1 MKQKLFSFFLAAVGL
16 IVGTS
21 QGMAVDV
28 IGLTQANDETPVTKL
43 DTINCQGTLSTPEY
57 TGATNVIVE
66 EAHGTGCN
74 INQGSKPTTYNG
86 TVYWAEKCFRKTV
99 NSTTWDETEW
109 VGYTITVATGHK
121 LTLTNLNATM
131 WDAGSGATY
140 TWRVTVE
147 NATGTAIYTSDQ
159 TTTSTSSCGE
169 ISVASPSGLTDLTPG
184 TYTVKLQI
192 YQNGG
197 NKYFTVPHL
206 TFSAATEEYDV
217 TTHDITASVAEG
229 QSAYGTVNRPGVNS
243 VEDGGTLY
251 LIAIANDGYAFIN
264 WTKDNTVVSTNASLT
279 VSNVTE
285 DAEYVAH
292 FRKLYKATYDLGG
305 YAGTITGKV
314 LCTYNNSVNEIYANT
329 DDNYTIPA
337 YAHKYLYREGYTF
350 AGWSCGGNIYASGDV
365 IEGLTEDITITPT
378 WTATT
383 ETLANSATA
392 TTVTWSLAKADI
404 VFMDW
409 QSSTQ
414 YGYYTQTANVN
425 GETIAIP
432 MQITKGKVGNF
443 TRTDALAQTNQN
455 TEFTIPAVSGMTVTI
470 ANAYTDFSST
480 TIAGSTDYTGTG
492 TKTISYT
499 YTGSDESIQIVIG
512 EKNQYLTTIAVT
524 YPATAQKT
532 ASDLTLTSSNAVSL
546 DANTTTSQITATT
559 SATVGLTYTSSNP
572 TVATVSSTGLITAV
586 ANGTAT
592 ITVAQVG
599 DATYMDDSKTV
610 TVTVNN
616 GVSASYSIAAIL
628 NNENG
633 TMLTSAEIAAQG
645 NTVSFGINAAGERV
659 AADAADAVV
668 TISGNYYNDH
678 GVTNLVATVKAT
690 GNMMITI
697 GNCTYNNGTITVS
710 KGGQT
715 VISESLSGTGCWK
728 GTHSDITQVLYEGE
742 AATLTVSVP
751 SYCPYFAVE
760 SVAEVTKYTVTFMN
774 GNETVDTKQ
783 VAEGTALGTLP
794 TPIYDTDTQ
803 CFLGWYS
810 DTDDLGTKAYTSTV
824 PTGNTTL
831 YAIIIDKPTEAAG
844 YYVVNNGRELMAMID
859 YANANANA
867 NTPVKVFLKNGTYDF
882 GSSAETT
889 QLTGSYISLIGESL
903 EGTIIRTTPVQE
915 GLGTA
920 TLLYNK
926 GEYNYLQDLTLHNN
940 YPYGNSTGRAASL
953 KDEGNY
959 TICKNVWLYSH
970 QDTYY
975 SHKDH
980 STFYFSGGKISGCV
994 DYMCGQSRVY
1004 FDGVTLANDNR
1015 STYMTANSEL
1025 YVFNNCIIENGG
1037 STYTFGRAWS
1047 ATNGF
1052 GDPVCVFL
1060 NTTLKDNGSN
1070 LASTRWT
1077 LNGLNTDYGTAG
1089 EYGTKNAAGTDIT
1102 PASNNVTFTKKN
1114 TALNTILTA
1123 EQAETYT
1130 IEYTLG
1136 DWAATAVAD
1145 ATQTTVSNVVL
1156 SGTTLSWDGTSDAYL
1171 IEKNGEF
1178 VALTT
1183 GTSYTVDN
1191 ALAAYTVRAANSR
1204 GGFGEAETSAV
1215 VVTFTISTGTEAT
1228 NLVSMGTCNLSA
1240 INSFMHIL
1248 ATKADGENTGK
1259 QDLSVKLQCKT
1270 AETEAA
1276 EVQFYVPEGFKFVP
1290 YSASVKVQPVG
1301 NDAYVKL
1308 ELSDTGA
1315 GTTKISGSA
1324 ESLPAGEITTVTLN
1338 MTEKYELESGVSLKL
1353 YCYDGGSTGVT
1364 QFRLGTPMTITG
1376 MLQPDVLTL
1385 TTTHNME
1392 GYKAFYPGMANYI
1405 ADENTD
1411 VYIAKSVG
1419 EDKVVL
1425 KRIENKFI
1433 PTQTAVILKT
1443 TGVADEPTENAY
1455 YQMTLT
1461 RSTYIDNDVT
1471 DNLLYVTVGNGWE
1484 DFTNG
1489 VYRLGYK
1496 AGQGVGFYTWKDPSP
1511 DEGII
1516 YINKPISGNAKLTFV
1531 FLDEEEEEATG
1542 VSTVSEDNAAV
1553 TAEAYNAAGQRVNAA
1568 ENGFII
1574 VKGKKYVK

>member
-1 MKQKLFSFFLAAVGL
+1 MKQKLFSFFLAVLGLVVGTGVGL
-16 IVGTS
+16 AQEAFADFAVQLTAAPFSDNTSTTSFNVKVDSSTGTASIVEAGEESTFSFTS
-21 QGMAVDV
+21 ARWNDSQHGWVNCV
-28 IGLTQANDETPVTKL
+28 FTIPVNGPVKIGLGNCRFGAQTG
-43 DTINCQGTLSTPEY
+43 TIVDSDN
-57 TGATNVIVE
+57 
-66 EAHGTGCN
+66 
-74 INQGSKPTTYNG
+74 
-86 TVYWAEKCFRKTV
+86 
-99 NSTTWDETEW
+99 NSTTLT
-109 VGYTITVATGHK
+109 VGNSNCWSSNDIANTTSYTVYKGTSATTLTVTCNGYCPYISVEAVDASELVSDATVSFSAGEATGMIVPASITGEVGSEITLPTNFTMYVEGK
-121 LTLTNLNATM
+121 TLTGWSDGTTSYAPGASYTVPSADITLAPVFTENTVSLADRTEPVTLK
-131 WDAGSGATY
+131 WDFQRVNGAPTISSQNGTGLWVTQAIIGNETIDVKLDFDTNNGGKLANGNWTDWCQMNGGTTLTIPNYKGATVSMEAY
-140 TWRVTVE
+140 NV
-147 NATGTAIYTSDQ
+147 I
-159 TTTSTSSCGE
+159 TTTT
-169 ISVASPSGLTDLTPG
+169 ID
-184 TYTVKLQI
+184 
-192 YQNGG
+192 
-197 NKYFTVPHL
+197 
-206 TFSAATEEYDV
+206 
-217 TTHDITASVAEG
+217 G
-229 QSAYGTVNRPGVNS
+229 QS
-243 VEDGGTLY
+243 D
-251 LIAIANDGYAFIN
+251 
-264 WTKDNTVVSTNASLT
+264 
-279 VSNVTE
+279 
-285 DAEYVAH
+285 
-292 FRKLYKATYDLGG
+292 
-305 YAGTITGKV
+305 
-314 LCTYNNSVNEIYANT
+314 
-329 DDNYTIPA
+329 
-337 YAHKYLYREGYTF
+337 
-350 AGWSCGGNIYASGDV
+350 
-365 IEGLTEDITITPT
+365 
-378 WTATT
+378 
-383 ETLANSATA
+383 
-392 TTVTWSLAKADI
+392 
-404 VFMDW
+404 
-409 QSSTQ
+409 
-414 YGYYTQTANVN
+414 YTQA
-425 GETIAIP
+425 
-432 MQITKGKVGNF
+432 
-443 TRTDALAQTNQN
+443 
-455 TEFTIPAVSGMTVTI
+455 
-470 ANAYTDFSST
+470 
-480 TIAGSTDYTGTG
+480 
-492 TKTISYT
+492 KTISYT
-499 YTGSDESIQIVIG
+499 VANTAETIDIVIG
-512 EKNQYLTTIAVT
+512 DGT
-524 YPATAQKT
+524 YYRYVQTVLPVVETRQ

-572 TVATVSSTGLITAV
+572 TVATVSNTGLITAV

-592 ITVAQVG
+592 ITVAQTG

-633 TMLTSAEIAAQG
+633 TMLTSAETAAQG
-645 NTVSFGINAAGERV
+645 NAVSFGINAAGERV

-697 GNCTYNNGTITVS
+697 GNCQYNNGTITVS

-751 SYCPYFAVE
+751 NYCPYFAVE

-794 TPIYDTDTQ
+794 TPTYDTDTQ

-867 NTPVKVFLKNGTYDF
+867 NNPVKIFLKNGTYDL
-882 GSSAETT
+882 GSAAEIT

-926 GEYNYLQDLTLHNN
+926 GKYNYLQDLTLHNN
-940 YPYGNSTGRAASL
+940 YPYGDSTGRAASL

-1145 ATQTTVSNVVL
+1145 ATQAEVSNVVL
-1156 SGTTLSWDGTSDAYL
+1156 NGNTLTWEGTSDAYL
-1171 IEKNGEF
+1171 IEKDGEF

-1240 INSFMHIL
+1240 IYSFMHIL

-1471 DNLLYVTVGNGWE
+1471 DNLLYVTMGNGWE

-1531 FLDEEEEEATG
+1531 FFDEEEEATG
-1542 VSTVSEDNAAV
+1542 VNTVSEDGAAV
-1553 TAEAYNAAGQRVNAA
+1553 TSEAYNAAGQRVNAA

>member
-1 MKQKLFSFFLAAVGL
+1 MIPINYNNNIKNLFMKQKLFSFFLAVLGLVVGTGVGL
-16 IVGTS
+16 AQEAFADFAVQLTAAPFSDNTSTTSFNVKVDSSTGTASIVEAGEESTFSFTS
-21 QGMAVDV
+21 ARWNDSQHGWVNCV
-28 IGLTQANDETPVTKL
+28 FTIPVNGPVKIGLGNCRFGAQTG
-43 DTINCQGTLSTPEY
+43 TIVDSDN
-57 TGATNVIVE
+57 
-66 EAHGTGCN
+66 
-74 INQGSKPTTYNG
+74 
-86 TVYWAEKCFRKTV
+86 
-99 NSTTWDETEW
+99 NSTTLT
-109 VGYTITVATGHK
+109 VGNSNCWSSNDIANTTSYTVYKGTSATTLTVTCNGYCPYISVEAVDASELVSDATVSFSAGEATGMIVPASITGEVGSEITLPTNFTMYVEGK
-121 LTLTNLNATM
+121 TLTGWSDGTTSYAPGASYTVPSADITLAPVFTENTVSLADRTEPVTLK
-131 WDAGSGATY
+131 WDFQRVNGAPTISSQNGTGLWVTQAIIGNETIDVKLDFDTNNGGKLANGNWTDWCQMNGGTTLTIPNYKGATVSMEAY
-140 TWRVTVE
+140 NV
-147 NATGTAIYTSDQ
+147 I
-159 TTTSTSSCGE
+159 TTTT
-169 ISVASPSGLTDLTPG
+169 ID
-184 TYTVKLQI
+184 
-192 YQNGG
+192 
-197 NKYFTVPHL
+197 
-206 TFSAATEEYDV
+206 
-217 TTHDITASVAEG
+217 G
-229 QSAYGTVNRPGVNS
+229 QS
-243 VEDGGTLY
+243 D
-251 LIAIANDGYAFIN
+251 
-264 WTKDNTVVSTNASLT
+264 
-279 VSNVTE
+279 
-285 DAEYVAH
+285 
-292 FRKLYKATYDLGG
+292 
-305 YAGTITGKV
+305 
-314 LCTYNNSVNEIYANT
+314 
-329 DDNYTIPA
+329 
-337 YAHKYLYREGYTF
+337 
-350 AGWSCGGNIYASGDV
+350 
-365 IEGLTEDITITPT
+365 
-378 WTATT
+378 
-383 ETLANSATA
+383 
-392 TTVTWSLAKADI
+392 
-404 VFMDW
+404 
-409 QSSTQ
+409 
-414 YGYYTQTANVN
+414 YTQA
-425 GETIAIP
+425 
-432 MQITKGKVGNF
+432 
-443 TRTDALAQTNQN
+443 
-455 TEFTIPAVSGMTVTI
+455 
-470 ANAYTDFSST
+470 
-480 TIAGSTDYTGTG
+480 
-492 TKTISYT
+492 KTISYT
-499 YTGSDESIQIVIG
+499 VANTAETIDIVIG
-512 EKNQYLTTIAVT
+512 DGT
-524 YPATAQKT
+524 YYRYVQTVLPVVETRQ

-572 TVATVSSTGLITAV
+572 TVATVSNTGLITAV

-592 ITVAQVG
+592 ITVAQTG

-633 TMLTSAEIAAQG
+633 TMLTSAETAAQG
-645 NTVSFGINAAGERV
+645 NAVSFGINAAGERV

-697 GNCTYNNGTITVS
+697 GNCQYNNGTITVS

-751 SYCPYFAVE
+751 NYCPYFAVE

-794 TPIYDTDTQ
+794 TPTYDTDTQ

-867 NTPVKVFLKNGTYDF
+867 NNPVKIFLKNGTYDL
-882 GSSAETT
+882 GSAAEIT

-926 GEYNYLQDLTLHNN
+926 GKYNYLQDLTLHNN
-940 YPYGNSTGRAASL
+940 YPYGDSTGRAASL

-1145 ATQTTVSNVVL
+1145 ATQAEVSNVVL
-1156 SGTTLSWDGTSDAYL
+1156 NGNTLTWEGTSDAYL
-1171 IEKNGEF
+1171 IEKDGEF

-1240 INSFMHIL
+1240 IYSFMHIL

-1471 DNLLYVTVGNGWE
+1471 DNLLYVTMGNGWE

-1531 FLDEEEEEATG
+1531 FFDEEEEATG
-1542 VSTVSEDNAAV
+1542 VNTVSEDGAAV
-1553 TAEAYNAAGQRVNAA
+1553 TSEAYNAAGQRVNAA

>member
-1 MKQKLFSFFLAAVGL
+1 MKQKLFSFFLAVLGLVVGTGVGL
-16 IVGTS
+16 AQEAFADFAVQLTAAPFSDNTSTTSFNVKVDSSTGTASIVEAGEESTFSFTS
-21 QGMAVDV
+21 ARWNDSQHGWVNCV
-28 IGLTQANDETPVTKL
+28 FTIPVNGPVKIGLGNCRFGAQTG
-43 DTINCQGTLSTPEY
+43 TIVDSDN
-57 TGATNVIVE
+57 
-66 EAHGTGCN
+66 
-74 INQGSKPTTYNG
+74 
-86 TVYWAEKCFRKTV
+86 
-99 NSTTWDETEW
+99 NSTTLT
-109 VGYTITVATGHK
+109 VGNSNCWSSNDIANTTSYTVYKGTSATTLTVTCNGYCPYISVEAVDASELVSDATVSFSAGEATGMIVPASITGEVGSEITLPTNFTMYVEGK
-121 LTLTNLNATM
+121 TLTGWSDGTTSYAPGASYTVPSADITLAPVFTENTVSLADRTEPVTLK
-131 WDAGSGATY
+131 WDFQRVNGAPTISSQNGTGLWVTQAIIGNETIDVKLDFDTNNGGKLANGNWTDWCQMNGGTTLTIPNYKGATVSMEAY
-140 TWRVTVE
+140 NV
-147 NATGTAIYTSDQ
+147 I
-159 TTTSTSSCGE
+159 TTTT
-169 ISVASPSGLTDLTPG
+169 ID
-184 TYTVKLQI
+184 
-192 YQNGG
+192 
-197 NKYFTVPHL
+197 
-206 TFSAATEEYDV
+206 
-217 TTHDITASVAEG
+217 G
-229 QSAYGTVNRPGVNS
+229 QS
-243 VEDGGTLY
+243 D
-251 LIAIANDGYAFIN
+251 
-264 WTKDNTVVSTNASLT
+264 
-279 VSNVTE
+279 
-285 DAEYVAH
+285 
-292 FRKLYKATYDLGG
+292 
-305 YAGTITGKV
+305 
-314 LCTYNNSVNEIYANT
+314 
-329 DDNYTIPA
+329 
-337 YAHKYLYREGYTF
+337 
-350 AGWSCGGNIYASGDV
+350 
-365 IEGLTEDITITPT
+365 
-378 WTATT
+378 
-383 ETLANSATA
+383 
-392 TTVTWSLAKADI
+392 
-404 VFMDW
+404 
-409 QSSTQ
+409 
-414 YGYYTQTANVN
+414 YTQA
-425 GETIAIP
+425 
-432 MQITKGKVGNF
+432 
-443 TRTDALAQTNQN
+443 
-455 TEFTIPAVSGMTVTI
+455 
-470 ANAYTDFSST
+470 
-480 TIAGSTDYTGTG
+480 
-492 TKTISYT
+492 KTISYT
-499 YTGSDESIQIVIG
+499 VANTAETIDIVIG
-512 EKNQYLTTIAVT
+512 DGT
-524 YPATAQKT
+524 YYRYVQTVLPVVETRQ

-572 TVATVSSTGLITAV
+572 MVATVSNTGLITAV

-616 GVSASYSIAAIL
+616 GVSASYSIAAQI
-628 NNENG
+628 NNQSG
-633 TMLTSAEIAAQG
+633 TMLTSAETAAQG
-645 NTVSFGINAAGERV
+645 NAVSFGINAAGERV

-668 TISGNYYNDH
+668 TISGNYHSDH

-715 VISESLSGTGCWK
+715 VISESLSNTACWK
-728 GTHSDITQVLYEGE
+728 NDHSDVTQVLYEGE

-751 SYCPYFAVE
+751 NYCPYFAVE

-794 TPIYDTDTQ
+794 TPTYDTDTQ

-867 NTPVKVFLKNGTYDF
+867 NNPVKIFLKNGTYDL
-882 GSSAETT
+882 GSAAEIT

-926 GEYNYLQDLTLHNN
+926 GKYNYLQDLTLHNN
-940 YPYGNSTGRAASL
+940 YPYGDSTGRAASL

-975 SHKDH
+975 SHTTDGY
-980 STFYFSGGKISGCV
+980 FYFNGGKISGCV
-994 DYMCGQSRVY
+994 DYMCGQSRVF
-1004 FDGVTLANDNR
+1004 FDGVTLSNDDKT
-1015 STYMTANSEL
+1015 SYMTANSEL
-1025 YVFNNCIIENGG
+1025 YVFNNCIVENNGSNTYYWGRSWSSVNGG
-1037 STYTFGRAWS
+1037 PRCIFI
-1047 ATNGF
+1047 
-1052 GDPVCVFL
+1052 
-1060 NTTLKDNGSN
+1060 NTTLKDNGSHLGN
-1070 LASTRWT
+1070 TRW
-1077 LNGLNTDYGTAG
+1077 LAAGMNDPYVRAG

-1102 PASNNVTFTKKN
+1102 PSSNIVNFTSKSGNVSFE
-1114 TALNTILTA
+1114 TILTA
-1123 EQAETYT
+1123 DEAAN
-1130 IEYTLG
+1130 YTLANIFG
-1136 DWAATAVAD
+1136 EWSATAVSD
-1145 ATQTTVSNVVL
+1145 AAQATVSNVIL
-1156 SGTTLSWDGTSDAYL
+1156 NGTTLSWEGSSDAYL
-1171 IEKNGEF
+1171 IEKGGEF

-1240 INSFMHIL
+1240 IYSFMHIL

-1471 DNLLYVTVGNGWE
+1471 DNLLYVTMGNGWE

-1531 FLDEEEEEATG
+1531 FFDEEEEATG
-1542 VSTVSEDNAAV
+1542 VNTVSEDGAAV
-1553 TAEAYNAAGQRVNAA
+1553 TSEAYNAAGQRVNAA